1 MVGQKFK
8 ILYPNIFSFKEESAL
23 LFQVERKKWKN
34 DFDQLSGW
42 SFAFCT
48 VLYM

>member
-8 ILYPNIFSFKEESAL
+8 ILYPNIFSFKEEKRSL
-23 LFQVERKKWKN
+23 VSGGEKKWKN

-48 VLYM
+48 VL